1 MQATTSIGTIV
12 PATFSPLQDL
22 PSQLLPPLPATP
34 KTPRNLSLSH
44 IITLSASASPP
55 SPPSHGRDLG
65 QPSLWGLTR
74 DYYTT
79 AAIPPPLIHIRTTTG
94 IAQVRR
100 SVPPSVRSPA
110 QNTGPGRTRASP
122 APAISPPPC
131 AHHRAPRALQRALP
145 KARERRTLFAARSAA
160 AFTQPSPQP
169 PPSDLAAPPPLLPFP
184 LSSYT
189 TPPRRQPRS
198 QTSPSAPTMPEYRHS
213 RSGSLNNVSS
223 SSNGAQ
229 ATPMAP
235 AATTPRFDGPRS
247 PPNTAHVPCK
257 FFRQGAC
264 QAGNACPFS
273 HDLSTAAENV
283 CKYFAKGNCKFGP
296 KCANI
301 HVLPDGRRI
310 NYGKN
315 GVTIGTSPI
324 SLGGRANPASAQNQ
338 PSTSALTTSL
348 YHADAPAYAS
358 AFPFDE
364 PQHSLGRQ
372 PSLENGLPTIDMSYT
387 SSAYGSPRDEE
398 TNRFG
403 LGLSPVNK
411 GLSVLDAPL
420 PSSFDSNGISNA
432 ARFPAAPWPSSV
444 PSKFGIESPSQSLSN
459 AKDSRT
465 SETLKLL
472 HTSAFGSSEHLIAP
486 IPNSPPSSHQSNVD
500 EYFGK
505 RAMHSSRFS
514 KPRMLS
520 SSMPKTTSIDRDWES
535 EFVFADDD
543 DTLPENYVPE
553 NLQDL
558 LTPAEKA
565 RRGSMR
571 ADSSD
576 AGLDGLSKYGSP
588 IGTSPSRWGPMFQRQ
603 KEEEDL
609 SRSARGSVS
618 AFGHVG
624 SPLRNS
630 ILAQEMNNNGLIRPS
645 SLRSTSDSMSMLSQQ
660 LQRNHI
666 DDTVGGASPL
676 LHPSAARGPT
686 SAISPISPIG
696 KERGM
701 ERHVSSGSISSA
713 MNGRFTTP
721 INEDD
726 EMFHMEGMEEDGET
740 STTART
746 PKRASGGLGMAWSSY
761 AGVVSGKG
769 GANGTKGPRDS
780 VPVTGR

>member
-1 MQATTSIGTIV
+1 
-12 PATFSPLQDL
+12 
-22 PSQLLPPLPATP
+22 
-34 KTPRNLSLSH
+34 
-44 IITLSASASPP
+44 
-55 SPPSHGRDLG
+55 
-65 QPSLWGLTR
+65 
-74 DYYTT
+74 
-79 AAIPPPLIHIRTTTG
+79 
-94 IAQVRR
+94 
-100 SVPPSVRSPA
+100 
-110 QNTGPGRTRASP
+110 
-122 APAISPPPC
+122 
-131 AHHRAPRALQRALP
+131 
-145 KARERRTLFAARSAA
+145 
-160 AFTQPSPQP
+160 
-169 PPSDLAAPPPLLPFP
+169 
-184 LSSYT
+184 
-189 TPPRRQPRS
+189 
-198 QTSPSAPTMPEYRHS
+198 MPEYRHS
-213 RSGSLNNVSS
+213 RGASLNASS
-223 SSNGAQ
+223 SSTGAQ
-229 ATPMAP
+229 ATPMA
-235 AATTPRFDGPRS
+235 ATTTPRFDGPRS

-273 HDLSTAAENV
+273 HDLGAAAENV

-324 SLGGRANPASAQNQ
+324 SLAGRANPASAQNQ

-348 YHADAPAYAS
+348 YHADAPAYS
-358 AFPFDE
+358 TTFTFDE

-387 SSAYGSPRDEE
+387 SSAYGSPRDEDS
-398 TNRFG
+398 NRFG

-420 PSSFDSNGISNA
+420 PASFDSNGISNA

-444 PSKFGIESPSQSLSN
+444 PNKFGLESPSQSLSN

-520 SSMPKTTSIDRDWES
+520 SSMPKIDRDWES
-535 EFVFADDD
+535 EFVFGDDD

-571 ADSSD
+571 ADSD
-576 AGLDGLSKYGSP
+576 AGLDSLSKYGSP
-588 IGTSPSRWGPMFQRQ
+588 VGTSPSRWGPMFQRQ
-603 KEEEDL
+603 KDEEDL

-630 ILAQEMNNNGLIRPS
+630 MLAQEMSNANGLIRPS
-645 SLRSTSDSMSMLSQQ
+645 SLRSASDSMSMLSQQ

-666 DDTVGGASPL
+666 DDSVGSSSPM
-676 LHPSAARGPT
+676 LHPSAARGLVG
-686 SAISPISPIG
+686 AISPISPIG
-696 KERGM
+696 KERVM

-726 EMFHMEGMEEDGET
+726 EMFHMEGMEEDSDM
-740 STTART
+740 STGVKI
-746 PKRASGGLGMAWSSY
+746 PKRPSGGLPMAWSSY

-769 GANGTKGPRDS
+769 SVNGAKGPRDS
-780 VPVTGR
+780 VPVSGR